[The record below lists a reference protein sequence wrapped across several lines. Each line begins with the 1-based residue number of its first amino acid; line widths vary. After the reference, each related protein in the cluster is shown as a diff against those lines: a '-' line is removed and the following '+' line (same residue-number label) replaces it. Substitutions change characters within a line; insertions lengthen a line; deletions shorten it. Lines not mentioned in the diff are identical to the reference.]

1 MEMEKSAI
9 GSYSMKGGT
18 GRHSY
23 VHNSSLQRRGI
34 DLSQGMTKEAIAKEF
49 NVENQLMNNPSA
61 TFRIVD
67 LGCSVGPNCY
77 IAINDI
83 IEAIDLKFKSYF
95 QGLELKQNVTPE
107 FQVYF
112 NDKASNDFNTLFAL
126 IPLEKRFFASG
137 VPGSFY
143 GRLFPRASIH
153 FVNSS
158 TALHWLSRVP
168 KEAGDINSSAWNK
181 GRIHYTNAP
190 KEVFQDYSAQYVMDM
205 EAFLLSRGHE
215 IVCGGLMFILVP
227 AVPDETLVS
236 QTSPGVLL
244 DVLGSCLMEMAKM
257 NIVDEAKVDSFNL
270 TVYFTSPKQV
280 KEVVERTGYFTAERL
295 EKLETVFPQSS
306 SAVQIISNHTRA
318 LVEEIIKQNFG
329 LSDNALHK
337 LFDLYSKKLVD
348 SLSVFTESE
357 DKSFQMFLVLKRN
370 DFIIAS

>member
-1 MEMEKSAI
+1 
-9 GSYSMKGGT
+9 MKGGT

-23 VHNSSLQRRGI
+23 VHNSSLGTQSLSPFSSRGI

-67 LGCSVGPNCY
+67 LGCSVGPNCL

-95 QGLELKQNVTPE
+95 QGLELKRNVTPE

-126 IPLEKRFFASG
+126 IPLEKRYFASG

-143 GRLFPRASIH
+143 GRLFPRSSIH
-153 FVNSS
+153 FVNSF

-190 KEVFQDYSAQYVMDM
+190 KEVFQDYSSQY
-205 EAFLLSRGHE
+205 

-244 DVLGSCLMEMAKM
+244 DVLGSCLMEMEKM
-257 NIVDEAKVDSFNL
+257 NIVDEAKVDSFNFP
-270 TVYFTSPKQV
+270 VYFTSPKQV

-306 SAVQIISNHTRA
+306 SVVQIISNHTRA
-318 LVEEIIKQNFG
+318 LVEEIIKQHFG